1 MSKKKELDSI
11 RKKIDELDAELLQM
25 LNQRSSLAI
34 EAGETK
40 KEEVIYKP
48 EREAYI
54 LRQLIKINTGP
65 LSDKQIVN
73 IFKEI
78 ISGCRAQEKEIDIA
92 FLGPEGTY
100 SDSAVKEN
108 FGSSISK
115 TALDT
120 IEEVFKEVSERK
132 SDYGIVPIQ
141 NSTEGPINVT
151 LDCLSDCNLNICGE
165 IEMLIHH
172 SLMSLNQAL
181 PKKGFEIH
189 AHEQTLAQC
198 KNWLDAHC
206 PEVNRV
212 SVSSNAQAAINAK
225 KNTEVLAI
233 AGALAA
239 GKYGLEIIKRNIED
253 YPNNT
258 TRFISIGLQEVAST
272 GRDKT
277 SLLVTTKNE
286 SGALYNLLK
295 PIQKNGLNLTHITY
309 RPSKV
314 DKWNYSFFFDFEGH
328 KDDKKVKRLL
338 EELDTTD
345 TEIKLLGSYPK
356 AKN

>member
-34 EAGETK
+34 EAGENK

-54 LRQLIKINTGP
+54 LRQLKKINTGP

-78 ISGCRAQEKEIDIA
+78 ISSCRAQEKEIDIA

-108 FGSSISK
+108 FGSSINK
-115 TALDT
+115 TASDT
-120 IEEVFKEVSERK
+120 IGEVFKAVSERK

-141 NSTEGPINVT
+141 NSSEGPINVT
-151 LDCLSDCNLNICGE
+151 LDCLSDFKLNICGE

-172 SLMSLNQAL
+172 SLMGLNQAL
-181 PKKGFEIH
+181 PRKGFEIH

-198 KNWLDAHC
+198 KN
-206 PEVNRV
+206 
-212 SVSSNAQAAINAK
+212 
-225 KNTEVLAI
+225 
-233 AGALAA
+233 G
-239 GKYGLEIIKRNIED
+239 
-253 YPNNT
+253 
-258 TRFISIGLQEVAST
+258 
-272 GRDKT
+272 
-277 SLLVTTKNE
+277 
-286 SGALYNLLK
+286 
-295 PIQKNGLNLTHITY
+295 
-309 RPSKV
+309 
-314 DKWNYSFFFDFEGH
+314 
-328 KDDKKVKRLL
+328 
-338 EELDTTD
+338 
-345 TEIKLLGSYPK
+345 
-356 AKN
+356 

>member
-34 EAGETK
+34 EAGENK
-40 KEEVIYKP
+40 KEEVIYRP

-54 LRQLIKINTGP
+54 LRQLKKINTGP

-78 ISGCRAQEKEIDIA
+78 ISSCRAQEKEIDIA

-108 FGSSISK
+108 FGSSINK
-115 TALDT
+115 TASDT
-120 IEEVFKEVSERK
+120 IEEVFKAVSERK

-141 NSTEGPINVT
+141 NSSEGPINVT
-151 LDCLSDCNLNICGE
+151 LDCLSDFNLNICGE

-172 SLMSLNQAL
+172 SLMGLNQAL

-198 KNWLDAHC
+198 KNWLDAYC

-212 SVSSNAQAAINAK
+212 SVSSNAQAAKNAK
-225 KNTEVLAI
+225 KNSEIFAI

-253 YPNNT
+253 YSNNT

-272 GRDKT
+272 GKDKT

-328 KDDKKVKRLL
+328 KDDKKVKNLL
-338 EELDTTD
+338 EELNATD
-345 TEIKLLGSYPK
+345 AEIKLLGSYPK
-356 AKN
+356 AEN

>member
-172 SLMSLNQAL
+172 SLMGLKQAL
-181 PKKGFEIH
+181 PRKGFEIH

-356 AKN
+356 AEN

>member
-172 SLMSLNQAL
+172 SLMGLNQAL
-181 PKKGFEIH
+181 PRKGFEIH

-328 KDDKKVKRLL
+328 KDDKKVKSLL
-338 EELDTTD
+338 EELDTTEA
-345 TEIKLLGSYPK
+345 EIKLLGSYPK

>member
-1 MSKKKELDSI
+1 M
-11 RKKIDELDAELLQM
+11 
-25 LNQRSSLAI
+25 
-34 EAGETK
+34 
-40 KEEVIYKP
+40 
-48 EREAYI
+48 
-54 LRQLIKINTGP
+54 
-65 LSDKQIVN
+65 
-73 IFKEI
+73 
-78 ISGCRAQEKEIDIA
+78 
-92 FLGPEGTY
+92 
-100 SDSAVKEN
+100 
-108 FGSSISK
+108 
-115 TALDT
+115 
-120 IEEVFKEVSERK
+120 
-132 SDYGIVPIQ
+132 
-141 NSTEGPINVT
+141 T
-151 LDCLSDCNLNICGE
+151 LDCLSDFNLNICGE

-172 SLMSLNQAL
+172 SLMGLNQAL

-198 KNWLDAHC
+198 KNWLDAYC

-225 KNTEVLAI
+225 NHTEVFAI

-239 GKYGLEIIKRNIED
+239 RKYGLEIIKRNIED

-328 KDDKKVKRLL
+328 KDDKKVKSLL
-338 EELDTTD
+338 EELDATD
-345 TEIKLLGSYPK
+345 AEIKLLGSYPK
-356 AKN
+356 AEN

>member
-34 EAGETK
+34 EAGENK

-54 LRQLIKINTGP
+54 LRQLKKINTGP

-78 ISGCRAQEKEIDIA
+78 ISSCRAQEKEIDIA

-108 FGSSISK
+108 FGSSINK
-115 TALDT
+115 TATDT
-120 IEEVFKEVSERK
+120 IEEVFKAVSERK

-141 NSTEGPINVT
+141 NSSEGPINVT
-151 LDCLSDCNLNICGE
+151 LDCLSDFNLNICGE

-172 SLMSLNQAL
+172 SLMGLNQAL

-198 KNWLDAHC
+198 KNWLDAYC

-212 SVSSNAQAAINAK
+212 SVSSNAQAAKNAK
-225 KNTEVLAI
+225 KNSEIFAI

-253 YPNNT
+253 YSNNT

-272 GRDKT
+272 GKDKT

-328 KDDKKVKRLL
+328 KDDKKVKSLL
-338 EELDTTD
+338 EELNSTD
-345 TEIKLLGSYPK
+345 AEIKLLGSYPK
-356 AKN
+356 AEN

>member
-34 EAGETK
+34 EAGENK
-40 KEEVIYKP
+40 KEEVIYRP

-54 LRQLIKINTGP
+54 LRQLKKINTGP

-78 ISGCRAQEKEIDIA
+78 ISSCRAQEKEIDIA

-108 FGSSISK
+108 FGSSINK
-115 TALDT
+115 TASDT
-120 IEEVFKEVSERK
+120 IEEVFKAVSERK

-141 NSTEGPINVT
+141 NSSEGPINVT
-151 LDCLSDCNLNICGE
+151 LDCLSDFNLNICGE

-172 SLMSLNQAL
+172 SLMGLNQAL

-198 KNWLDAHC
+198 KNWLDAYC

-212 SVSSNAQAAINAK
+212 SVSSNAQAAKNAK
-225 KNTEVLAI
+225 KNSEIFAI

-253 YPNNT
+253 YSNNT

-272 GRDKT
+272 GKDKT

-328 KDDKKVKRLL
+328 KDDKKVKSLL
-338 EELDTTD
+338 EELNSTD
-345 TEIKLLGSYPK
+345 AEIKLLGSYPK
-356 AKN
+356 AEN

>member
-34 EAGETK
+34 EAGENK
-40 KEEVIYKP
+40 KEELIYKP

-54 LRQLIKINTGP
+54 LRQLKKINTGP

-78 ISGCRAQEKEIDIA
+78 ISSCRAQEKEIDIA

-108 FGSSISK
+108 FGSSINK
-115 TALDT
+115 TASDT
-120 IEEVFKEVSERK
+120 IEEVFKAVSERK

-141 NSTEGPINVT
+141 NSSEGPINVT
-151 LDCLSDCNLNICGE
+151 LDCLSDFNLNICGE

-172 SLMSLNQAL
+172 SLMGLNQAL

-198 KNWLDAHC
+198 KNWLDAYC

-212 SVSSNAQAAINAK
+212 SVSSNAQAAKNAK
-225 KNTEVLAI
+225 KNSEIFAI

-253 YPNNT
+253 YSNNT

-272 GRDKT
+272 GKDKT

-328 KDDKKVKRLL
+328 KDDKKVKSLL

-345 TEIKLLGSYPK
+345 AEIKLLGSYPK
-356 AKN
+356 AEN

>member
-1 MSKKKELDSI
+1 M
-11 RKKIDELDAELLQM
+11 
-25 LNQRSSLAI
+25 
-34 EAGETK
+34 
-40 KEEVIYKP
+40 
-48 EREAYI
+48 
-54 LRQLIKINTGP
+54 
-65 LSDKQIVN
+65 
-73 IFKEI
+73 
-78 ISGCRAQEKEIDIA
+78 
-92 FLGPEGTY
+92 
-100 SDSAVKEN
+100 
-108 FGSSISK
+108 
-115 TALDT
+115 
-120 IEEVFKEVSERK
+120 
-132 SDYGIVPIQ
+132 
-141 NSTEGPINVT
+141 T

-172 SLMSLNQAL
+172 SLMGLNQAL
-181 PKKGFEIH
+181 PRKGFEIH

-356 AKN
+356 AEN

>member
-11 RKKIDELDAELLQM
+11 RKKIDELDTELLQM

-34 EAGETK
+34 KAGKTK
-40 KEEVIYKP
+40 KEKVIYKP
-48 EREAYI
+48 EREAYV
-54 LRQLIKINTGP
+54 LRKLIKINTGP

-108 FGSSISK
+108 FGSSINK

-141 NSTEGPINVT
+141 NSSEGPINVT
-151 LDCLSDCNLNICGE
+151 LDCLSDFNLNICGE

-198 KNWLDAHC
+198 KNWLDAYC

-225 KNTEVLAI
+225 KNTEVFAI

-328 KDDKKVKRLL
+328 KDDKKVKSLL

-345 TEIKLLGSYPK
+345 AEIKLLGSYPK
-356 AKN
+356 AEN